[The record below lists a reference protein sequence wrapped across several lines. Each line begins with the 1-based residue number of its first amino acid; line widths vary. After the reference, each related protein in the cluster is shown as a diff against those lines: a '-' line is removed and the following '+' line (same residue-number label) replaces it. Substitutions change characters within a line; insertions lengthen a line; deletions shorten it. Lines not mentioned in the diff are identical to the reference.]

1 MDFKTLYNKTVD
13 GIKYIMA
20 QPTMMF
26 RNRGDV
32 EIIAYHTVLED
43 DIGRPDLIALKH
55 YGDQSKT
62 DMILKWNRISDPFSI
77 MPGEILEIP
86 AEYTP
91 FYKLDRPAAF
101 EDNKVKNEFVQG
113 KKFSKKDLRRLEAL
127 KKKYNKETLLP
138 PNVIPLGK
146 KNYAFKKDGTVVLG
160 AQAQNDEVVNSVLSD
175 LANIAAADGQALRD
189 QVTAAQNGEFD
200 FTQGS
205 GAGAG
210 FNSANGAGN
219 VGAEGA
225 GANGAGSV
233 GANGAGGVGANGAGG
248 VGANGAGG
256 ANGQGSTGSPSGS
269 GAAGV
274 GGTGTFTETQLDKA
288 LDELSGSGGG
298 ANPAGGNS
306 QSPVGGGKADNFG
319 SNVDTGD
326 APESTNGADGQANDG
341 ASCNK

>member
-26 RNRGDV
+26 RNRDGV

-91 FYKLDRPAAF
+91 FYKLDRPTAF

-175 LANIAAADGQALRD
+175 LASIAAADGQALRD
-189 QVTAAQNGEFD
+189 QVAAAQNGEFD

-210 FNSANGAGN
+210 FNGAN
-219 VGAEGA
+219 GA
-225 GANGAGSV
+225 GANGAG
-233 GANGAGGVGANGAGG
+233 ANGTGGVGANGAGANG
-248 VGANGAGG
+248 TGGAGANGTGGVG

-269 GAAGV
+269 GASGV

-288 LDELSGSGGG
+288 LNELSGSGGG
-298 ANPAGGNS
+298 SKPAGGNG